1 MELLELDR
9 DSFHNAIS
17 TSSLDVFLDQQLDQL
32 IALSEPAH
40 VCLCL
45 IILRRTQRRR
55 PDVDSNAK
63 AAEVRL
69 NAASLWLTQH
79 VAEHPHPSRRLIML
93 VEEATKLSKAGWWLN
108 ENDDKDDDK
117 DDDEDDKNNNE
128 AAAAINVPTTIYRR
142 PWLETHRTFQ
152 IDGLTIELT
161 QRPVDRLDQTTPQ
174 AERTGMVVWN
184 AAVVLAHAARN
195 FLLKNNHRRH
205 RLRVLELGA
214 GLGLPGLVAAATAK
228 EVGVLSC
235 EVVLTDLPGVL
246 PETMSNMNTVAKAL
260 GLNTN
265 TNMTSNKNKKV
276 LEGVASLELKAAPL
290 RWGNQEELS
299 QALGGD
305 MEGIDLVLAADCV
318 YFRESHTALVR
329 TLGQVLQRG
338 RRKRRKEE
346 VVEEEEEVEEEVE
359 VEEFL
364 LNCTILLSYK
374 SRNVRIEKEFFQLLR
389 VNGMRALDLPIPLS
403 LQSKEAAKKILG
415 YDDEL
420 AFVGIKM
427 MRVVMD
433 LD

>member
-1 MELLELDR
+1 MELLQLDR
-9 DSFHNAIS
+9 DSFHHAVS
-17 TSSLDVFLDQQLDQL
+17 TSSLDVFLDQLDQL
-32 IALSEPAH
+32 ISLSEPAL

-45 IILRRTQRRR
+45 IILGRIQRRK

-63 AAEVRL
+63 AAESRL

-79 VAEHPHPSRRLIML
+79 VAEHPHPSRRLVML
-93 VEEATKLSKAGWWLN
+93 VEEATKLSNAGWWLN
-108 ENDDKDDDK
+108 EDDDK
-117 DDDEDDKNNNE
+117 DEEDDDENEDDQ
-128 AAAAINVPTTIYRR
+128 AAAAITVPTTIYRR

-152 IDGLTIELT
+152 IDELTIELT

-195 FLLKNNHRRH
+195 FLLKNKRHRRRH
-205 RLRVLELGA
+205 LRVLELGA

-260 GLNTN
+260 GLNT
-265 TNMTSNKNKKV
+265 TSNMTSNKSKNKTA
-276 LEGVASLELKAAPL
+276 LEGVASLLLKAAPL
-290 RWGNQEELS
+290 RWGNEEELS

-305 MEGIDLVLAADCV
+305 REGVDLVLAADCV

-338 RRKRRKEE
+338 RRRKRRKEE
-346 VVEEEEEVEEEVE
+346 VVEEVEEVEEMEEV
-359 VEEFL
+359 
-364 LNCTILLSYK
+364 LLSYK
-374 SRNVRIEKEFFQLLR
+374 PRNVRIEKEFFQLLH

-403 LQSKEAAKKILG
+403 LQSKDAAKNIFG

-420 AFVGIKM
+420 AFVGIKL

>member
-55 PDVDSNAK
+55 PDVDSNAE

-69 NAASLWLTQH
+69 NAASVWLTQH

-108 ENDDKDDDK
+108 ENDDKDDD
-117 DDDEDDKNNNE
+117 DDDEVDEDDKNNNE

-195 FLLKNNHRRH
+195 FLLKNNHRHR

-260 GLNTN
+260 GLNTA
-265 TNMTSNKNKKV
+265 SNNNKKKTAV
-276 LEGVASLELKAAPL
+276 LESMASLELKAAPL
-290 RWGNQEELS
+290 RWGNEEELS

-338 RRKRRKEE
+338 RRKRRKE
-346 VVEEEEEVEEEVE
+346 V
-359 VEEFL
+359 
-364 LNCTILLSYK
+364 ILLSYK

-389 VNGMRALDLPIPLS
+389 VNGMRALDLPMPLS